1 MTIRRLILALAVFC
15 AVSAYGDQPPP
26 RDLWPEVTTAARD
39 GAIEKARTH
48 AATMTDVGKAYGIL
62 TYPLYATTAAAMAR
76 EGAQQNRADLT
87 QWGTSTA
94 AILDP
99 KSPAVEFAMA
109 DLAASKKNW
118 VSAMNHAVRGLLR
131 VPLNYRT
138 NLLGRVDLM
147 VVALIAILATA
158 AVFALALFFRYGRSA
173 THDLREIL
181 GTRLRGGSVTVLA
194 FALLFLPLFLWLGP
208 LWLIFYWFVVFFGY
222 AAPVERFFIVLLCL
236 LIAIIPVGLDQAAHL
251 SAGIESPVVMVALS
265 SQDAAYQPEALRRLQ
280 ELSLLV
286 PDNATIQVLL
296 GNLQLFEG
304 SEREAEEHY
313 KKAIRINDSPGAHV
327 NLGNLNFLQN
337 AFPAAITEYERA
349 QKLDP
354 SLAIAFYNHSVASGE
369 LYKFD
374 EQGQKLEAA
383 KKLDRD
389 LIEQYAQKPPAQK
402 IVIYHPKLSEA
413 WLVAESIGRKG
424 TARSLFGNYSYF
436 DPKVSVMNPVTLG
449 ALVALI
455 ASVVLW
461 IVRKRNG
468 YAGSCIKCGR
478 TFCYRCKSARESA
491 TYCTQC
497 IHIYLKRDGVSLDT
511 KRAKLEEVSDYH
523 SGMLKRNRLFASFL
537 PGSAQALEG
546 RTIAGFIGSYL
557 FLFCVLLAFFI
568 GRMAPAIGPIGSTTQ
583 MLLRAAAIL
592 VAIVIWLTLSLPVY
606 RRRTTSA

>member
-15 AVSAYGDQPPP
+15 ALSAYGDQPPP

-76 EGAQQNRADLT
+76 EGALQNRADLT
-87 QWGTSTA
+87 QWGSSTA

-147 VVALIAILATA
+147 IVALMAILATA

-181 GTRLRGGSVTVLA
+181 GMRLRGGSVTVLA

-251 SAGIESPVVMVALS
+251 SAGVESPVVMAALS

-313 KKAIRINDSPGAHV
+313 KKAIKINDSPGAHV

-449 ALVALI
+449 ALIALI

-557 FLFCVLLAFFI
+557 FLFCVLLALFI
-568 GRMAPAIGPIGSTTQ
+568 GRMAPAIGPIASTTQ